1 MIEYNPD
8 NTGSG
13 PTLNLPEPDS
23 AAREHSQRL
32 LDRVREEI
40 GKCAGVINFRR
51 YMEMALYEPGL
62 GYYSA
67 GARKFG
73 RAGDFTTAP
82 ELSDLYSRCIARQC
96 AEILEHTGG
105 GIILELGAGSGVM
118 ARDLLTELDRL
129 ECLPAQYLILETSA
143 DLRQRQQQLLAS
155 THSAS
160 NADIVWLDSLPPEP
174 INGVI
179 LASEVLDALPV
190 HRIVFDGDDV
200 SELAVACRSG
210 GLAYK
215 PVPPDATLSEG
226 AQLLRRYWPGTMP
239 ARYTTEINLEL
250 AGWLASFADI
260 LAQGVMLIVD
270 YGYPGAEYYHPQRT
284 DGTLKCHYR
293 HQLHNN
299 PFFYPG
305 LQDITAAVDFTGV
318 AEAALEA
325 GFNVMGYTTQ
335 GYFLLACGLSEM
347 LIETAQD
354 DFRSLQLSQQAK
366 LLTMP
371 AEMGEQFKVIALG
384 KNYSQP
390 LRGFGAADQRRRL

>member
-1 MIEYNPD
+1 
-8 NTGSG
+8 
-13 PTLNLPEPDS
+13 
-23 AAREHSQRL
+23 
-32 LDRVREEI
+32 
-40 GKCAGVINFRR
+40 
-51 YMEMALYEPGL
+51 
-62 GYYSA
+62 
-67 GARKFG
+67 
-73 RAGDFTTAP
+73 
-82 ELSDLYSRCIARQC
+82 
-96 AEILEHTGG
+96 
-105 GIILELGAGSGVM
+105 
-118 ARDLLTELDRL
+118 
-129 ECLPAQYLILETSA
+129 
-143 DLRQRQQQLLAS
+143 
-155 THSAS
+155 
-160 NADIVWLDSLPPEP
+160 
-174 INGVI
+174 
-179 LASEVLDALPV
+179 
-190 HRIVFDGDDV
+190 
-200 SELAVACRSG
+200 
-210 GLAYK
+210 
-215 PVPPDATLSEG
+215 
-226 AQLLRRYWPGTMP
+226 MP